1 MHKYCCKIYY
11 EDTDAGGIVYHSNY
25 LKYAERARSDLLQE
39 MGFSNKT
46 LLQRHLGLVVRRAEV
61 DFKKPARLED
71 VLTVETTIDKVAGA
85 SCLLTQT
92 VRKDTEELVLL
103 KIQIVMIDTR
113 TLSPARLPVDVKA
126 KLEEKREEK

>member
-1 MHKYCCKIYY
+1 M
-11 EDTDAGGIVYHSNY
+11 
-25 LKYAERARSDLLQE
+25 
-39 MGFSNKT
+39 
-46 LLQRHLGLVVRRAEV
+46 RRAEV
-61 DFKKPARLED
+61 DFKKPAGLED

-126 KLEEKREEK
+126 KLEEKKEEK